1 MKPFVFDIDPANV
14 DANGIADDLPTGTA
28 WAFGTDAEWLATGS
42 GDSLAHRLVITTAG
56 NEPAGNAPTL
66 TLVGTDPDGFAQ
78 TEDIVLPNA
87 TTIETTKYW
96 LTVTSGTTDA
106 ATVGTF
112 DIGWVDE
119 VMTKLLPL
127 NYRAHEAATH
137 AVDVTGTID
146 YTVQESLEE
155 IHPQLN
161 AGTPENISW
170 FNMEAL
176 TAKTADLKELGELH
190 SSATRLVVNSYTD
203 TAELKWVIFQNEY

>member
-1 MKPFVFDIDPANV
+1 MRPFVFDIDPANV
-14 DANGIADDLPTGTA
+14 DADGIANDLPTGTA
-28 WAFGTDAEWLATGS
+28 WAFGTDAEWLASGS
-42 GDSLAHRLVITTAG
+42 GDNLAHQLVITTAG

-66 TLVGTDPDGFAQ
+66 TLVGTDPDGIAQ

-96 LTVTSGTTDA
+96 LSVTSGTTDA

-119 VMTKLLPL
+119 VMTKTLPL

-146 YTVQESLEE
+146 YTIQETLEE
-155 IHPQLN
+155 IHPQLK
-161 AGTPENISW
+161 AGTPENLSW
-170 FNMEAL
+170 FSMEAM

-190 SSATRLVVNSYTD
+190 SSAARLVVNSYTA
-203 TAELKWVIFQNEY
+203 TAELKWVIFQNEN

>member
-1 MKPFVFDIDPANV
+1 MRPLVFDIDPANA
-14 DANGIADDLPTGTA
+14 DPNGIADDLPTGSA

-42 GDSLAHRLVITTAG
+42 GDSLAHRLIITTVG
-56 NEPAGNAPTL
+56 NEPGGNAPVL
-66 TLVGTDPDGFAQ
+66 TLVGADPDGIAQ
-78 TEDIVLPNA
+78 TEDITLPNA
-87 TTIETTKYW
+87 TTIESTKYW
-96 LTVTSGTTDA
+96 LTVTSGTTQAD
-106 ATVGTF
+106 TINTF

-170 FNMEAL
+170 FAMEAL
-176 TAKTADLKELGELH
+176 TSKTADLKEQGELH

-203 TAELKWVIFQNEY
+203 TAEIKWVIFQNEH